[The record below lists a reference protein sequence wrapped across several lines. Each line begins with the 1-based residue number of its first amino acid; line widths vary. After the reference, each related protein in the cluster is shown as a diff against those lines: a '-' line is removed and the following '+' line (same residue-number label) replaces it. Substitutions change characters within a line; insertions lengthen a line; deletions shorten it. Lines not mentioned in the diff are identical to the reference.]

1 VHCILNLQRQAYYK
15 YSREQL
21 HLLGINKAH
30 QGATVINPG
39 EKLMFVFVS
48 GYASGKD
55 SYRCKTLDSLKFN
68 REFGLWVIVFQTI
81 LFMQFELSFDRVALF
96 LLQSLKSNVTY
107 IMTFI
112 PLQMMGEFSS
122 HFMSW
127 GRKEFQTLPTTPN
140 SPMWNAAPDGLA
152 YPHFNPECSLYSCP
166 MCIAAYSY
174 SYPMAHK
181 SNPMFWHTVWSEL
194 ATPMMLPRPQ
204 VFRNITRKIR

>member
-68 REFGLWVIVFQTI
+68 REFGL
-81 LFMQFELSFDRVALF
+81 
-96 LLQSLKSNVTY
+96 
-107 IMTFI
+107 
-112 PLQMMGEFSS
+112 
-122 HFMSW
+122 
-127 GRKEFQTLPTTPN
+127 
-140 SPMWNAAPDGLA
+140 
-152 YPHFNPECSLYSCP
+152 
-166 MCIAAYSY
+166 
-174 SYPMAHK
+174 
-181 SNPMFWHTVWSEL
+181 
-194 ATPMMLPRPQ
+194 
-204 VFRNITRKIR
+204 